1 MYAIALIVL
10 MMVVVSACKNKS
22 SEPSRPYFSEQF
34 YTYYK
39 NFYIEGTNMSRIHIE
54 GAPYNKYA
62 LYLLE
67 VRIAGCNKEVKRR
80 HGDWEGGKEYPFCYG
95 TIDPIKDIVFKT
107 SKNKIISPNP
117 LNLTHKFILIKKK
130 DEVGYKGVCYEND
143 FDCLP
148 SEMSNPV
155 RAVSGFHEQLFL
167 KSGSREKD
175 TLNYLITFY
184 KDQQLPD
191 SIIINC
197 STSAIKSKINNT
209 NDNSDYIVKN

>member
-10 MMVVVSACKNKS
+10 MMVVVSACKNQS

-54 GAPYNKYA
+54 CAPYNKYA

-67 VRIAGCNKEVKRR
+67 VRITGCNEEVKRR

-95 TIDPIKDIVFKT
+95 TIDPVKDIVFKT
-107 SKNKIISPNP
+107 SKNKIISPNS
-117 LNLTHKFILIKKK
+117 LNLTHKFILIKNK
-130 DEVGYKGVCYEND
+130 DGYKGVCYEND

-155 RAVSGFHEQLFL
+155 RAVSGFPEQLFL

-209 NDNSDYIVKN
+209 NDNTVYIVKN